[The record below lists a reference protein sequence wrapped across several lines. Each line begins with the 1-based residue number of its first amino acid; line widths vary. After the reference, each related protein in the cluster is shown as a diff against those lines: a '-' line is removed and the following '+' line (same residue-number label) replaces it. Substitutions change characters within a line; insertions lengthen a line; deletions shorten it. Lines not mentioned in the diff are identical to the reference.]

1 MTMRTIGIAI
11 AGLLCACASG
21 CVLDP
26 KTARPWPG
34 PSSQTSSVE
43 RIDPYHRDKIPD
55 TPYEVRKG
63 EMERDDHL
71 AGRTGPTYPPLFKD
85 QKQDEDGGT

>member
-1 MTMRTIGIAI
+1 MRVVNGMV
-11 AGLLCACASG
+11 AGLACLGASA

-26 KTARPWPG
+26 SAEHRLPRVPD
-34 PSSQTSSVE
+34 QTGAA

-55 TPYEVRKG
+55 TPYEVRKA

-85 QKQDEDGGT
+85 QKDEEDTRQ